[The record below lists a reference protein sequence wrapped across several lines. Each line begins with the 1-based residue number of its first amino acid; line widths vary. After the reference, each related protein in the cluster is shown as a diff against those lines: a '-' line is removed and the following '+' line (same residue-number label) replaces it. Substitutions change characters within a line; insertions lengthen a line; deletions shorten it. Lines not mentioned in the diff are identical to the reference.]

1 MLSVESA
8 GKLFQ
13 RKLKLSSARE
23 PAAVD
28 AVAGAINIA
37 APDALK
43 AEQNIAG
50 QLRPDLFQLICK
62 SND

>member
-1 MLSVESA
+1 MLTVESTR
-8 GKLFQ
+8 KLFQ
-13 RKLKLSSARE
+13 RKLELPSARE
-23 PAAVD
+23 PPTVD
-28 AVAGAINIA
+28 AVAGAINVA

-50 QLRPDLFQLICK
+50 ELRPDLFQLICK